1 MTALLLA
8 SCAGRPDFDVRIQK
22 PVAKTFIEIAELNG
36 DPIIIAV
43 YDFFDMTG
51 QKKPGGSF
59 ASMSTAVTQGSYQL
73 LIKALQDVGEG
84 KWFRVVERAS
94 LPSLLQER
102 KLIRSTRQMADGE
115 DAEPLPPL
123 LFAGAYITGGIVG
136 YDSDTKSGGIGARI
150 LGIQAN
156 TKYRQDVVT
165 IILRLVNVQT
175 GEVVISTTIEKTIFS
190 TGKGA
195 DIFKYFDTDTM
206 LLETEVGMARNEP
219 VTFAV
224 RKAIEAGVAEIIQQG
239 ANKELWKIKLPEPPK
254 NVEESDAEVVTEE
267 ATMELT
273 VTQGKPEKIK
283 TRAEYLAEKAAKKL
297 AKKKAK
303 EFELTK
309 KKAKEYKLKLEKK
322 AKKELLLAEKKA
334 KKELLLAEKKAK
346 KEKKLADAK
355 AEKELELA
363 EKKAKRELVLA
374 KKAEKKAQ
382 KIELATYNK
391 ENDTN
396 FKTYSAYLKHLEKLK
411 KALEKDAAIL
421 LTETQS
427 RQLRKEQYQA
437 WQLDAEE
444 AALEVE
450 DESIIIDTNTVTSD
464 ND

>member
-8 SCAGRPDFDVRIQK
+8 SCAGKPDFDFRTQK
-22 PVAKTFIEIAELNG
+22 PVAKTFLEVAELDG
-36 DPIIIAV
+36 DPVIIAV

-51 QKKPGGSF
+51 QKKPGGKF

-73 LIKALQDVGEG
+73 LIKALQDVGDG

-150 LGIQAN
+150 LGVQAN

-195 DIFKYFDTDTM
+195 DIFKYFDADTM
-206 LLETEVGMARNEP
+206 LLESEAGVARNEP

-239 ANKELWKIKLPEPPK
+239 ANKELWKIKLPPEPVLPEA
-254 NVEESDAEVVTEE
+254 VEEVKEEVKVD
-267 ATMELT
+267 LT

-283 TRAEYLAEKAAKKL
+283 KRAEYLAEKAAKKEAKKL
-297 AKKKAK
+297 AK
-303 EFELTK
+303 EL
-309 KKAKEYKLKLEKK
+309 A
-322 AKKELLLAEKKA
+322 LAEKKA
-334 KKELLLAEKKAK
+334 KKELLLAEKIAK
-346 KEKKLADAK
+346 KELI
-355 AEKELELA
+355 
-363 EKKAKRELVLA
+363 KAK
-374 KKAEKKAQ
+374 
-382 KIELATYNK
+382 KIELADYNM
-391 ENDTN
+391 ENKTS
-396 FKTYSAYLKHLEKLK
+396 FKTYSAYLTHLEELEKALK
-411 KALEKDAAIL
+411 KDVAIL
-421 LTETQS
+421 LAETQS
-427 RQLRKEQYQA
+427 RKVRK
-437 WQLDAEE
+437 

-450 DESIIIDTNTVTSD
+450 DESVIIDTNTVTSD